1 MEILWKRENNCLIFL
16 EVANQA
22 DLLMTQK
29 TTLLVRAFVNR
40 FLHFFVLVP
49 NLGVIRKFFFT
60 LKSLS
65 TSQPKTKVET
75 KYV

>member
-40 FLHFFVLVP
+40 FLRFFCP
-49 NLGVIRKFFFT
+49 CTKFRC
-60 LKSLS
+60 
-65 TSQPKTKVET
+65 
-75 KYV
+75 Y